1 MKIKYERYHQQQL
14 DESDCGVTCLKT
26 VLKSFGSDLSL
37 EKLRELSGTSSN
49 GTTMLGLLQS
59 MC

>member
-37 EKLRELSGTSSN
+37 EKLRELSRA
-49 GTTMLGLLQS
+49 
-59 MC
+59 C